1 MLRKAD
7 AMMRQ
12 VAAEVSAT
20 KDGQA
25 GTVLV
30 HSVNSESGT
39 AISGD
44 TDKGGVTPD
53 GWGDDVSSCASVFEA
68 DRGVAGSM
76 EPGGSISV
84 FDVSLALC

>member
-12 VAAEVSAT
+12 VAAEVST
-20 KDGQA
+20 SKSGQA
-25 GTVLV
+25 STVLG
-30 HSVNSESGT
+30 HSVISESGT

-53 GWGDDVSSCASVFEA
+53 GWGDDVSGCASVFEA
-68 DRGVAGSM
+68 DT
-76 EPGGSISV
+76 GGSISV
-84 FDVSLALC
+84 FDVSLAPY